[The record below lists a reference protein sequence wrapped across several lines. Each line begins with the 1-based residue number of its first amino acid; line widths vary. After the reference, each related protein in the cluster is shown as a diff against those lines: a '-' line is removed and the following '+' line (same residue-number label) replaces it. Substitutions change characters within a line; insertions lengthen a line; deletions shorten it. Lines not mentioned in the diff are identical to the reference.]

1 MADRNYGK
9 TARGVPI
16 TDELVEKLA
25 KEAEEGFDVEQ
36 ILRRRRGRPP
46 MGASAASVESVR
58 LDPELRAALQDRAQL
73 ESATVSSLIREALR
87 AYLALDAELRTER
100 QRVPSTL
107 AAGPEEP
114 ASPLVSAEHARP
126 RVQIVVGAS
135 VERSARVVPVPRRP
149 APRLTPVV
157 IVTGQGTTPAC
168 PGETRLRGPLHA
180 WQRLGLGA

>member
-36 ILRRRRGRPP
+36 VLGRRRGRPP
-46 MGASAASVESVR
+46 IGVSAATVESVR

-73 ESATVSSLIREALR
+73 DSATISSLIRDALW
-87 AYLALDAELRTER
+87 AYLAPNVERTER
-100 QRVPSTL
+100 QHYRSTPPASTEEPKSL
-107 AAGPEEP
+107 RALTEGAGP
-114 ASPLVSAEHARP
+114 
-126 RVQIVVGAS
+126 RVHIAVGAT
-135 VERSARVVPVPRRP
+135 VERSAQVGPVP
-149 APRLTPVV
+149 PRLAARVTPVV
-157 IVTGQGTTPAC
+157 IVSGQRPTPAC
-168 PGETRLRGPLHA
+168 PGETRIRGLHT

>member
-9 TARGVPI
+9 TARGAPI

-46 MGASAASVESVR
+46 IGASAASVESVR

-73 ESATVSSLIREALR
+73 ESATVSSLIREALW

-100 QRVPSTL
+100 QRVRSTL
-107 AAGPEEP
+107 AARPEEP
-114 ASPLVSAEHARP
+114 TSPLVFAEDARP
-126 RVQIVVGAS
+126 RVHIAVGAT
-135 VERSARVVPVPRRP
+135 VERSAQVAPVRRRP
-149 APRLTPVV
+149 APPPIPVV
-157 IVTGQGTTPAC
+157 IVTGQRTTPAC
-168 PGETRLRGPLHA
+168 PGETRIRGPLHA

>member
-16 TDELVEKLA
+16 TDELVDKLA

-46 MGASAASVESVR
+46 IGASAASVESVR
-58 LDPELRAALQDRAQL
+58 LDPELRAALQDRAQH
-73 ESATVSSLIREALR
+73 ESATVSSLIREALW
-87 AYLALDAELRTER
+87 AYLGLDAGLRTER
-100 QRVPSTL
+100 QRVRSTQ
-107 AAGPEEP
+107 AARPDEP
-114 ASPLVSAEHARP
+114 TSPLVFIEDAGL
-126 RVQIVVGAS
+126 RVHITVGAT
-135 VERSARVVPVPRRP
+135 VERPGGVPPNPRRP

-157 IVTGQGTTPAC
+157 IFPGPSPAC
-168 PGETRLRGPLHA
+168 PGQTRIRGPLHT